1 MFCYEAIVSQLPA
14 TLYTFSDR
22 QACVQALSAELVAR
36 LQAAL
41 QVRSRAR
48 LVLPG
53 GSGPQLLLPQ
63 LAAAALDW
71 SRVDLSPSDE
81 RWVAADDP
89 ASNWRLL
96 RDGLPVAHCLD
107 PRQGATPVL
116 AAQHWGA
123 LLQDWLPLDAVLLGM
138 GEDGHCASLF
148 AGMPGLMAALDPAAT
163 PAALSALAPAEP
175 RVRLSLNLAMLARTG
190 WLGLLVFGVR
200 KRKMLDALSS
210 DAPHSRNWP
219 IHQLF
224 YQAGQPVQVYWAP

>member
-1 MFCYEAIVSQLPA
+1 MSQLPA
-14 TLYTFSDR
+14 TLYAFSDR

-41 QVRSRAR
+41 QVRPRAR
-48 LVLPG
+48 LLLPG

-71 SRVDLSPSDE
+71 SRVDISPTDE
-81 RWVAADDP
+81 RWVAAQAP

-96 RDGLPVAHCLD
+96 SAGLPAAHCLD
-107 PRQGATPVL
+107 PRQAATPEL
-116 AAQHWGA
+116 AAQHWGGQ
-123 LLQDWLPLDAVLLGM
+123 LLAWLPLDAVLLGM

-148 AGMPGLMAALDPAAT
+148 AGMPGLMTALDPAAP
-163 PAALSALAPAEP
+163 PAALPARAPEEP
-175 RVRLSLNLAMLARTG
+175 RVRLSLNLALLARTG
-190 WLGLLVFGVR
+190 WLGLLVFGSG
-200 KRKMLDALSS
+200 KREMLEALLC
-210 DAPHSRNWP
+210 DAPHSRQWP